1 MSYLRSIYV
10 LCIRGCD
17 FRKAFNLQHCH
28 LAMLKRWRKTL
39 DENGETGVALTDL
52 LKAFDCINY
61 NFLIVKL
68 NAHGFEKQ

>member
-1 MSYLRSIYV
+1 
-10 LCIRGCD
+10 
-17 FRKAFNLQHCH
+17 
-28 LAMLKRWRKTL
+28 MLKRWRKTL
-39 DENGETGVALTDL
+39 DENGETGGALTDL